1 MLPLLIL
8 NVLSYFS
15 TQQSDTTIFNAL
27 KEEYGGGIFQEDFG
41 PGEHVYAMDEV
52 STCSSDINSSTLD
65 HCSVDEDWVEYNRIW
80 TAYYRSNW
88 RETALGVSGEEKLAT
103 MRASG

>member
-1 MLPLLIL
+1 MP

-27 KEEYGGGIFQEDFG
+27 KEEYGEGIFQEDFG

-52 STCSSDINSSTLD
+52 STCSTDINSSTLD